1 MLTVGV
7 YDSGIGGLCLLKTL
21 TKTYPYVNFIYM
33 GDNSNAP
40 YGNKEASDIF
50 RLAYNSLD
58 ALCKYNP
65 DIIII
70 ACNTVST
77 VCGESLKNRYSTEF
91 MFVKPPESIKGEKVL
106 VAGTPD
112 TIKNLTDLK
121 KQPDKYTLYS
131 VPALAGDIERN
142 AFNLKKL
149 DVDLYFK
156 NLSRAY
162 DRVYLACTHYPF
174 VGKDIK
180 SRFPNSVIDDGLSGI
195 KTLFKKRITE
205 LNPDKNYNG
214 KVIFIGNDADKNK
227 SVFKKVL
234 KVK

>member
-50 RLAYNSLD
+50 RLAYTSLD
-58 ALCKYNP
+58 TLCEYNP
-65 DIIII
+65 NIIII

-91 MFVKPPESIKGEKVL
+91 MFVKPPEIIKGEKVL

-112 TIKNLTDLK
+112 TIKNLTGFK
-121 KQPDKYTLYS
+121 RQPDKYTLYS
-131 VPALAGDIERN
+131 LPALAGDIERN
-142 AFNLKKL
+142 VLNLKKL
-149 DVDLYFK
+149 DVALYFK
-156 NLSRAY
+156 NLSSDY

-174 VGKDIK
+174 VRKEIK
-180 SRFPNSVIDDGLSGI
+180 KRFPNSVIDDGLAEI
-195 KTLFKKRITE
+195 KTLFKKRISE

-214 KVIFIGNDADKNK
+214 TVVFIGKDADKNK